1 LRTRYERAEY
11 KDKYKKAFINGFN
24 KNVIWGLHTLDRT
37 DRQLIIAEGAF
48 DAMSF
53 DVKGYRVLSGIS
65 GLKNE
70 QKKIVR
76 GYTEQERKS
85 ERDIYICFDN
95 DDAGKNFFKRIA
107 QELITH
113 RLFYFKRLDLPKHY
127 KDISEYFA
135 DGEDLQKLLTAQL
148 TE

>member
-1 LRTRYERAEY
+1 M
-11 KDKYKKAFINGFN
+11 
-24 KNVIWGLHTLDRT
+24 DRT

-85 ERDIYICFDN
+85 ERDIYIFVSITTTL
-95 DDAGKNFFKRIA
+95 GKTFLNV
-107 QELITH
+107 
-113 RLFYFKRLDLPKHY
+113 
-127 KDISEYFA
+127 
-135 DGEDLQKLLTAQL
+135 
-148 TE
+148 